1 MKLPAN
7 AIIAPA
13 KLNQYLLVQR
23 KRNDKSVWL
32 AQAGYTL
39 DNWQTLAEDLR
50 TQILRLEATPTDKST
65 YGQMYEIKGQLTGPN
80 GKTLAVHTVWM
91 TEAATGETKF
101 ITLYPDK
108 GKRR

>member
-1 MKLPAN
+1 MKLPAD

-23 KRNDKSVWL
+23 KRNDKSSWL
-32 AQAGYTL
+32 AQAGYSF
-39 DNWQTLAEDLR
+39 DNWQTLARDLR
-50 TQILRLEATPTDKST
+50 VQILPLEATSTDKSF

-91 TEAATGETKF
+91 TEAATNETKF

-108 GKRR
+108 DKGR

>member
-1 MKLPAN
+1 MKLPAD

-23 KRNDKSVWL
+23 KRSDKSAWL

-39 DNWQTLAEDLR
+39 DNWQTLVQDLR
-50 TQILRLEATPTDKST
+50 SQVLRLEATPTDKSV
-65 YGQMYEIKGQLTGPN
+65 YGQMYEIKGPLTGPN
-80 GKTLAVHTVWM
+80 GKTLVVHTVWM
-91 TEAATGETKF
+91 TEAATGKTKF